1 MATAII
7 ILAFIALFIAFIVL
21 VQFPEIATQIYTIIE
36 SLINYISNGTGIIW
50 FLFPKTLTLIVFNLV
65 IGIEVTIRA
74 LKIFLWIYDKLKNG

>member
-7 ILAFIALFIAFIVL
+7 ILAFIALFIGFIVL
-21 VQFPEIATQIYTIIE
+21 VNFPALATEIYTVIS
-36 SLINYISNGTGIIW
+36 SLITYISHGTGIIW
-50 FLFPKTLTLIVFNLV
+50 FLFPKTLTLLVFDLV